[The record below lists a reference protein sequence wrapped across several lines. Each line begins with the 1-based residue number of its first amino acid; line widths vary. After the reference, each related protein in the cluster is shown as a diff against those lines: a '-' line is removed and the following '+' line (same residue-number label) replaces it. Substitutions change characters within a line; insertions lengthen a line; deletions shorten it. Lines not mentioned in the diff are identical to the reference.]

1 MKTIYYGNSFFIIT
15 DEKGNYFFED
25 DSSICHLKHN
35 IKNPSN
41 IIWDEHRGWIYK
53 NGKNLPWAD

>member
-1 MKTIYYGNSFFIIT
+1 MATVFFIIT

-25 DSSICHLKHN
+25 DSSICRLKHN

>member
-1 MKTIYYGNSFFIIT
+1 MATVFFIIT

-25 DSSICHLKHN
+25 DSSICCLKHN